1 MFWSVLEVLVVA
13 FTAGSLKHMDYQYLT
28 DSSSVKMK
36 FQSKALFLTDKK
48 KRGLYPSGF
57 HLIYQNSDA
66 NKYKVKP
73 FWKRLKD
80 FSFFFFSFPC
90 LLFRFVLKGFTPDG
104 RDLSDKETKALLA
117 AGDKDGDGKIGADG
131 M

>member
-1 MFWSVLEVLVVA
+1 MKLFWEKN
-13 FTAGSLKHMDYQYLT
+13 F
-28 DSSSVKMK
+28 
-36 FQSKALFLTDKK
+36 
-48 KRGLYPSGF
+48 
-57 HLIYQNSDA
+57 
-66 NKYKVKP
+66 P
-73 FWKRLKD
+73 F
-80 FSFFFFSFPC
+80 FPC

>member
-1 MFWSVLEVLVVA
+1 MPHRQ
-13 FTAGSLKHMDYQYLT
+13 LKYLT
-28 DSSSVKMK
+28 SIKMK

-48 KRGLYPSGF
+48 RGLYPSGF
-57 HLIYQNSDA
+57 HLIDQNSDA
-66 NKYKVKP
+66 NKYKVKL
-73 FWKRLKD
+73 FWKRL
-80 FSFFFFSFPC
+80 FFLSFFFFLFIFFPR